1 MQRLRVKFS
10 RGGELKFISHLDI
23 MRLWERA
30 LRRARIK
37 LAYSEGFNPRPRVS
51 LAAPLAVGITSEAE
65 LMDIFVNGTISPHW
79 FTSSVSRQ
87 LPPGIEISTV
97 YQIAGNLPSLQ
108 SQVRFAEY
116 TVLVNKELGQDE
128 MKTAISG
135 LLSLEKLPWS
145 HLRDTGKRSYDL
157 RALIDNIQLVDS
169 DDNCYTV
176 SMRLRCDNSGS
187 GRPEQVTLAL
197 GLTDYPVSVHRTRL
211 ILNS

>member
-10 RGGELKFISHLDI
+10 RGDELKFISHLDI

-51 LAAPLAVGITSEAE
+51 LAAPLAVGVTSEAE
-65 LMDIFVNGTISPHW
+65 LMDLFVNGTVSPHW

-87 LPPGIEISTV
+87 LPSGIEISAV

-108 SQVRFAEY
+108 SQVCFAEY
-116 TVLVNKELGQDE
+116 TVLVNKELVLDE
-128 MKTAISG
+128 MESAISE

-157 RALIDNIQLVDS
+157 RALIDDIQLVDS
-169 DDNCYTV
+169 GDNCYAI
-176 SMRLRCDNSGS
+176 SMRLRCDNNGS
-187 GRPEQVTLAL
+187 GRPEQVVLAL